1 MRRISLVLG
10 VALIMAT
17 MLVLTVGSALAKNTK
32 PKPDYISEVYA
43 LQYFASPG
51 VSKFFGEVTDPEGD
65 EDPGLTG
72 QLNTTIF
79 YNYPAGRPGR
89 GVETTITGGTWTLTG
104 PDVALQGTV
113 SGGTAKWDTLADPDG
128 VPIDNGAL
136 VYGGE
141 AAVEAYF
148 INVSGTV
155 DGVSVSGGTGE
166 LKGTLDHNP
175 LEAAPD
181 EPPILRTSPDDDPLE
196 PGDDAPLEP
205 DGAWELTF

>member
-32 PKPDYISEVYA
+32 PKPDYISEVNA

-65 EDPGLTG
+65 EDPGLKG

-79 YNYPAGRPGR
+79 YAGQPGP

-104 PDVALQGTV
+104 PDVALQGAV
-113 SGGTAKWDTLADPDG
+113 SGGTAKWDNLVDYYAI
-128 VPIDNGAL
+128 IDNGAP
-136 VYGGE
+136 VYGGK
-141 AAVEAYF
+141 ADVEAYF
-148 INVSGTV
+148 TDASGTV
-155 DGVSVSGGTGE
+155 DGASVSGGTGE
-166 LKGTLDHNP
+166 LKGTLDHEP
-175 LEAAPD
+175 LFAAPD
-181 EPPILRTSPDDDPLE
+181 KPPILTTSPD
-196 PGDDAPLEP
+196 
-205 DGAWELTF
+205 GALELTF

>member
-1 MRRISLVLG
+1 
-10 VALIMAT
+10 MAT

-32 PKPDYISEVYA
+32 PKPDYLSDVYA

-72 QLNTTIF
+72 QLNTTIT
-79 YNYPAGRPGR
+79 YNFPAGQPGP

-113 SGGTAKWDTLADPDG
+113 SGGTAKWKPGAGYAMTDDG
-128 VPIDNGAL
+128 IE
-136 VYGGE
+136 VYAGK

-148 INVSGTV
+148 TDASGTV
-155 DGVSVSGGTGE
+155 DDVSVSGGKGE
-166 LKGTLDHNP
+166 LKGKIYHYP
-175 LEAAPD
+175 LLADPD
-181 EPPILRTSPDDDPLE
+181 EPPILKGTLKM
-196 PGDDAPLEP
+196 
-205 DGAWELTF
+205 TF